1 MRALHRKLSTF
12 AVCFT
17 AVCATLL
24 AGCGFQ
30 MQGRASL
37 APSVARI
44 YVQADDAQSDF
55 TIALRR
61 SLVVAGATLVDNP
74 QGAATLRIEADD
86 FADRVSSISARNVPR
101 EYELTYRVRFALIEG
116 GRERI
121 AAEELSLTR
130 DLSFDETRALGKERE
145 REALRATLAREL
157 AAVVV
162 QRLASLR

>member
-1 MRALHRKLSTF
+1 MRGLRRKPPGIATCAAL
-12 AVCFT
+12 
-17 AVCATLL
+17 VCAALL

-37 APSVARI
+37 APSVGRI

-61 SLVVAGATLVDNP
+61 SLIVAGATLVESP

-86 FADRVSSISARNVPR
+86 FSDRVSSISARNVPR
-101 EYELTYRVRFALIEG
+101 EYELTYRVRFALVDG

>member
-1 MRALHRKLSTF
+1 MRALRRTF
-12 AVCFT
+12 FA
-17 AVCATLL
+17 AACAALL

-30 MQGRASL
+30 MQGRAAL

-55 TIALRR
+55 TLALRR
-61 SLVVAGATLVDNP
+61 ALVVAGATLVENP

-86 FADRVSSISARNVPR
+86 WFDRVSSISARNVPR
-101 EYELTYRVRFALIEG
+101 EYELTYRVRFALVEG

-121 AAEELSLTR
+121 AAEEVSLTR

-145 REALRATLAREL
+145 REELRATLAREL